1 MSKKPVKNE
10 CLGARVGIVVVHAQ
24 GVMLSPHLI
33 FELGLQSIHDSKYL
47 CEMSICDINSAEII
61 KTKDCSM
68 KKVVTLATALCLAS
82 MPALA
87 GNMSPAELEA
97 PVQAPVIPVAGSSA
111 GNTGLIAAGA
121 GLLVLAALAAS
132 GSSSS
137 TATTTE

>member
-1 MSKKPVKNE
+1 
-10 CLGARVGIVVVHAQ
+10 
-24 GVMLSPHLI
+24 
-33 FELGLQSIHDSKYL
+33 
-47 CEMSICDINSAEII
+47 
-61 KTKDCSM
+61 M

-111 GNTGLIAAGA
+111 GNTGLIVAGA